1 MGLVGTSP
9 PDIDNLS
16 FLVSLN
22 IIRNKSFSRSIPNNS
37 ARLYRLE
44 LLHFGFNDFSTIPS
58 SISNISKLQTISLS
72 YNLLSSFIPS
82 SIFNI
87 STLRDIFIREN
98 KLLGHLPSNT
108 GNFLPNLHQLYLGG
122 NQLSGIILNSISNA
136 SLLIELEL
144 AYNSFSSLIPNALG
158 YLSSIGNLS
167 TSLQYFGLGHYC
179 INGNILREIGN
190 LSSLTS
196 LLLDNNQFV
205 RPIPTTAGKLH
216 KLEALYLQNNKL
228 EASNELTEG
237 IPECMGKLNSLRN
250 LYLAFNQLTSM
261 VPLSLWNLTCILEVN
276 LSSSLQDGSL
286 PIEMGNM
293 MVLRILDLSRNQL
306 SGKIPSIGP
315 FENFLVASFMSNG
328 EYCNKT
334 FVATLNSWHFVLEY
348 MPNGNLEK
356 WLYSHNHNLNILQR
370 LNIMVLYVTL
380 ALEYLHYGYSTTIVH
395 CDLKPSNILLDQDLV
410 EHDVDFG
417 MAKLLGDR
425 DSMISLCK
433 RPTDDIFL
441 EEMSLKSW
449 IEESLLGLS
458 VTDIIDSNL
467 LSNERDYASMEELI
481 SSIMR
486 LALDCYAESPE

>member
-98 KLLGHLPSNT
+98 KLLVQTIELGTNKLSRHLPSNT

-158 YLSSIGNLS
+158 YLRFLSSIGNLS

-315 FENFLVASFMSNG
+315 FENFLVASFMSIGNIAIKVLNLQVEG
-328 EYCNKT
+328 AFKT

-410 EHDVDFG
+410 AHDVDFG

-425 DSMISLCK
+425 DSM
-433 RPTDDIFL
+433 
-441 EEMSLKSW
+441 M
-449 IEESLLGLS
+449 
-458 VTDIIDSNL
+458 
-467 LSNERDYASMEELI
+467 
-481 SSIMR
+481 
-486 LALDCYAESPE
+486 